1 MTPRAEYPRPHFDR
15 SHTWSSLN
23 GDWDFRADADQHW
36 DRTISVP
43 FAWETPA
50 SGIEAHWLPVAW
62 YRRRITVPAGWAGQR
77 IVLHFGAVHHEATVW
92 VNGTEVARHVGGYTP
107 FEADITDALR
117 EGEQEILVR
126 VSSPADKR
134 EIAHGKQ
141 RSIPRDDFDGVCF
154 TPSSGIW
161 QSVWLEA
168 RPATH
173 VAALK
178 LRPAEGLDGI
188 EVEARVEGPAPATL
202 RLTVRG
208 HGTTVEIPVS
218 DGAAPQADG
227 DAGHAAP
234 QADGGVARAVPQ
246 AGGRVVRTV
255 LQIAEPRLWSP
266 EDPHLY
272 HVDAELVSADGT
284 DRVAGYTGL
293 RRIEVSGEDLY
304 LNGQRLFVR
313 GVLDQGYWPRTGIT
327 APDDAALRRDLELAA
342 AAGYNL
348 VRKHLKLEDPRFV
361 HHADTL
367 GMLLWAEPAA
377 TGRFSAESVA
387 AFEAQIAPMTERDGN
402 SPAIVIWGLYNEEWG
417 LDWDIPGDP
426 AKQEAAAR
434 AYDLLKAL
442 DPTRPAVENS
452 GWAHVKTD
460 LLDWHY
466 YDESAASWG
475 RTIAALLNGDQD
487 DFPVPLGP
495 DYVVRKKLTG
505 SPSQPLRGLP
515 NLNSE
520 YGTGFTSV
528 QRGWQLRWQTQE
540 MRRHDR
546 LAGYVYTEMYDIEH
560 ESAGLLDFERR
571 PKDLAGVDPAHVNAT
586 TTLVLDVVPVAPG
599 RDLLSET
606 GRVTVPVRISHHGT
620 DSVSGHLHT
629 AWSPVFGPAP
639 ARAGTAGERAEAK
652 PFLLGAPAEVH
663 AELPDGWTSGR
674 LHIALVSDDG
684 IVLARSAV
692 DVDTH
697 IAPVIGDDPQARP

>member
-23 GDWDFRADADQHW
+23 GDWDFRADTEQDW
-36 DRTISVP
+36 TRTITVP

-62 YRRRITVPAGWAGQR
+62 YRRRISVPAAWAGQR

-92 VNGTEVARHVGGYTP
+92 VNDTEVVTHRGGYTP
-107 FEADITDALR
+107 FEADITAALR
-117 EGEQEILVR
+117 PEGEQEIVVR
-126 VSSPADKR
+126 VSAPLDKR

-168 RPATH
+168 RPATY

-178 LRPAEGLDGI
+178 LRPSEGLDAI
-188 EVEARVEGPAPATL
+188 EAEVSVAGPAGGTL
-202 RLTVRG
+202 RLTLRG
-208 HGTTVEIPVS
+208 TGTTVELPVT
-218 DGAAPQADG
+218 
-227 DAGHAAP
+227 AG
-234 QADGGVARAVPQ
+234 
-246 AGGRVVRTV
+246 VVRADLLV
-255 LQIAEPRLWSP
+255 AEPRLWSP

-272 HVDAELVSADGT
+272 HVDAELVSPDGT

-293 RRIEVSGEDLY
+293 RRVEVIGEDLY
-304 LNGQRLFVR
+304 LNGRRLFVR

-327 APDDAALRRDLELAA
+327 PPDDAALRHDIELAA
-342 AAGYNL
+342 ALGYNL
-348 VRKHLKLEDPRFV
+348 VRKHLKLEDPRFL
-361 HHADTL
+361 HHADVL
-367 GMLLWAEPAA
+367 GMLVWAEPAA

-387 AFEAQIAPMTERDGN
+387 AFEEQIAPMAERDGN

-426 AKQEAAAR
+426 AKQEATAR

-442 DPTRPAVENS
+442 DPTRPAVDNS
-452 GWAHVKTD
+452 GWEHVKTD

-466 YDESAASWG
+466 YDESAASWASTLARLVDG
-475 RTIAALLNGDQD
+475 EQD
-487 DFPVPLGP
+487 DFPVRLGP
-495 DYVVRKKLTG
+495 DYVVRKKLAG
-505 SPSQPLRGLP
+505 APGQPLRGLP

-520 YGTGFTSV
+520 YGGGHTSV
-528 QRGWQLRWQTQE
+528 QRAWHLRWQTQE

-546 LAGYVYTEMYDIEH
+546 LAGYVYTELYDIEH

-571 PKDLAGVDPAHVNAT
+571 AKDLAGVDPADVNAT

-599 RDLLSET
+599 RDLVSES
-606 GRVTVPVRISHHGT
+606 REVSVPVRVSHHGAEP
-620 DSVSGHLHT
+620 VNGHLHT
-629 AWSPVFGPAP
+629 AWTPVLGATPGAPGDEGPWI
-639 ARAGTAGERAEAK
+639 EAK
-652 PFLLGAPAEVH
+652 PFLLSGAAEVR
-663 AELPDGWTSGR
+663 AELPAGWTSGR
-674 LHIALVSDDG
+674 LHVALVSDG
-684 IVLARSAV
+684 AVVARSAV
-692 DVDTH
+692 DVDTFTGH
-697 IAPVIGDDPQARP
+697 VIGDDPLARP